1 MRNAH
6 AGGKEG
12 IEVDHVMGP
21 IRRKDMAV
29 DTANLAALIGSRI
42 CHDLIS
48 PVGAINNGLE
58 LLAMSGAMAGPE
70 LELISDSVLNA
81 NARIRFFRIAFGAA
95 GDQQMGRAE
104 IVSVLDDISKAGR
117 LKFQWDYADGC
128 SRSAV
133 RMAFLAALCLETA
146 LPYGGMITM
155 TCTDGKWTVA
165 GEGRKVAVE
174 ASLWGYLDGSDT
186 SASLTPAQ
194 VQFAMLPAAATE
206 AECQLG
212 FDHTDEK
219 VTVWF

>member
-1 MRNAH
+1 
-6 AGGKEG
+6 
-12 IEVDHVMGP
+12 
-21 IRRKDMAV
+21 MAV
-29 DTANLAALIGSRI
+29 DTPNLAALIGSRI

-81 NARIRFFRIAFGAA
+81 NARIRFFRVAFGAA

-117 LKFQWDYADGC
+117 MKYQWTLTEGS
-128 SRSAV
+128 SRNDV

-146 LPYGGMITM
+146 LPYGGLITM
-155 TCTDGKWTVA
+155 TYEGGKWTVT
-165 GEGRKVAVE
+165 GEGRKINVE
-174 ASLWGYLDGSDT
+174 SPLWGHLDGSDA

-194 VQFAMLPAAATE
+194 VQFGLLPSAAQE
-206 AECQLG
+206 ADRKIG
-212 FDHTDEK
+212 FDQTEEK
-219 VTVWF
+219 ITVWF

>member
-1 MRNAH
+1 MFNAH
-6 AGGKEG
+6 AGGEKS
-12 IEVDHVMGP
+12 IEVDHVVGP
-21 IRRKDMAV
+21 IRRNDMAV

-104 IVSVLDDISKAGR
+104 IVSVLDDIGKAGR
-117 LKFQWDYADGC
+117 LKYQWNLAEGC
-128 SRSAV
+128 SRSEV

-146 LPYGGMITM
+146 LPYGGLISVS
-155 TCTDGKWTVA
+155 CTDGKWTVV
-165 GEGRKVAVE
+165 GEGRKISIE
-174 ASLWGYLDGSDT
+174 APLWGHIDTSDT
-186 SASLTPAQ
+186 SATLTPAQ
-194 VQFAMLPAAATE
+194 VQFAMLAVAAQE
-206 AECQLG
+206 AERQVS
-212 FDHTDEK
+212 FDHSEEK

>member
-1 MRNAH
+1 VFNAH
-6 AGGKEG
+6 AGGEKS
-12 IEVDHVMGP
+12 IEVDHVVGP
-21 IRRKDMAV
+21 IRRNDMAV

-104 IVSVLDDISKAGR
+104 IVSVLDDIGKAGR
-117 LKFQWDYADGC
+117 LKYQWNLAEGC
-128 SRSAV
+128 SRSEV

-146 LPYGGMITM
+146 LPYGGLISVS
-155 TCTDGKWTVA
+155 CTDGKWTVV
-165 GEGRKVAVE
+165 GEGRKISIE
-174 ASLWGYLDGSDT
+174 APLWGHVDTSDT
-186 SASLTPAQ
+186 SAPLTPAQ
-194 VQFAMLPAAATE
+194 VQFAMLAVAAQE
-206 AECQLG
+206 AERQVS
-212 FDHTDEK
+212 FDHSEEK

>member
-1 MRNAH
+1 MFNTH
-6 AGGKEG
+6 AGGEKS
-12 IEVDHVMGP
+12 IEVDHVVGP
-21 IRRKDMAV
+21 IRRNDMAV

-104 IVSVLDDISKAGR
+104 IVSVLDDIGKAGR
-117 LKFQWDYADGC
+117 LKYQWNLAEGC
-128 SRSAV
+128 SRSEV

-146 LPYGGMITM
+146 LPYGGLITVS
-155 TCTDGKWTVA
+155 CTDGKWTVV
-165 GEGRKVAVE
+165 GEGRKISIE
-174 ASLWGYLDGSDT
+174 APLWGHVDTSDT
-186 SASLTPAQ
+186 SATLTPAQ
-194 VQFAMLPAAATE
+194 VQFAMLAVAAQE
-206 AECQLG
+206 AERQVS
-212 FDHTDEK
+212 FDHSEEK

>member
-1 MRNAH
+1 
-6 AGGKEG
+6 
-12 IEVDHVMGP
+12 
-21 IRRKDMAV
+21 MAV

-104 IVSVLDDISKAGR
+104 IVSVLDDIGKAGR
-117 LKFQWDYADGC
+117 LKYQWNLAEGC
-128 SRSAV
+128 SRSEV

-146 LPYGGMITM
+146 LPYGGLITVS
-155 TCTDGKWTVA
+155 CTDGKWTVV
-165 GEGRKVAVE
+165 GEGRKISIE
-174 ASLWGYLDGSDT
+174 APLWGHVDTSDT
-186 SASLTPAQ
+186 SATLTPAQ
-194 VQFAMLPAAATE
+194 VQFAMLAVAAQE
-206 AECQLG
+206 AERQVS
-212 FDHTDEK
+212 FDHSEEK

>member
-1 MRNAH
+1 MFNAH
-6 AGGKEG
+6 AGGEKS
-12 IEVDHVMGP
+12 IEVDHVVGP
-21 IRRKDMAV
+21 IRRNDMAV

-104 IVSVLDDISKAGR
+104 IVSVLDDIGKAGR
-117 LKFQWDYADGC
+117 LKYQWNLAEGC
-128 SRSAV
+128 SRSEV

-146 LPYGGMITM
+146 LPYGGLISVS
-155 TCTDGKWTVA
+155 CTDGKWTVV
-165 GEGRKVAVE
+165 GEGRKISIE
-174 ASLWGYLDGSDT
+174 APLWGHVDTSDT
-186 SASLTPAQ
+186 SATLTPAQ
-194 VQFAMLPAAATE
+194 VQFAMLAVAAQE
-206 AECQLG
+206 AERRVS
-212 FDHTDEK
+212 FDHSEEK

>member
-1 MRNAH
+1 
-6 AGGKEG
+6 
-12 IEVDHVMGP
+12 
-21 IRRKDMAV
+21 MAV

-104 IVSVLDDISKAGR
+104 IVSVLDDIGKAGR
-117 LKFQWDYADGC
+117 LKYQWNLTEGC
-128 SRSAV
+128 SRSEV
-133 RMAFLAALCLETA
+133 RMAFLTALCLETA
-146 LPYGGMITM
+146 LPYGGLITIS
-155 TCTDGKWTVA
+155 CADGKWTVV
-165 GEGRKVAVE
+165 GEGRKITVE
-174 ASLWGYLDGSDT
+174 APLWGHVDASDT
-186 SASLTPAQ
+186 TANLTPAQ
-194 VQFAMLPAAATE
+194 VQFAMLPVAAQE
-206 AECQLG
+206 AERQVS
-212 FDHTDEK
+212 FDHSEEK

>member
-1 MRNAH
+1 
-6 AGGKEG
+6 
-12 IEVDHVMGP
+12 
-21 IRRKDMAV
+21 MAV

-104 IVSVLDDISKAGR
+104 IVSVLDDIGKAGR
-117 LKFQWDYADGC
+117 LKYQWNLAEGC
-128 SRSAV
+128 SRSEV

-146 LPYGGMITM
+146 LPYGGLISVS
-155 TCTDGKWTVA
+155 CTDGKWTVV
-165 GEGRKVAVE
+165 GEGRKISIE
-174 ASLWGYLDGSDT
+174 APLWGHVDTSDT
-186 SASLTPAQ
+186 SATLTPAQ
-194 VQFAMLPAAATE
+194 VQFAMLAVAAQE
-206 AECQLG
+206 AERQVS
-212 FDHTDEK
+212 FDHSEEK

>member
-1 MRNAH
+1 MFNAH
-6 AGGKEG
+6 AGGEKS
-12 IEVDHVMGP
+12 IEVDHVVGP
-21 IRRKDMAV
+21 IRRNDMAV

-104 IVSVLDDISKAGR
+104 IVSVLDDIGKAGR
-117 LKFQWDYADGC
+117 LKYQWNLAEGC
-128 SRSAV
+128 SRSEV

-146 LPYGGMITM
+146 LPYGGLITVS
-155 TCTDGKWTVA
+155 CTDGKWTVV
-165 GEGRKVAVE
+165 GEGRKISIE
-174 ASLWGYLDGSDT
+174 APLWGHVDTSDT
-186 SASLTPAQ
+186 SATLTPAQ
-194 VQFAMLPAAATE
+194 VQFAMLAVAAQE
-206 AECQLG
+206 AERQVS
-212 FDHTDEK
+212 FDHSEEK